1 VGGLVRFLFNNPMIK
16 PILRPIT
23 RLLIGAIAIPIFRIF
38 LRRIVRLQELDAE
51 MEKDLEQWFRGSLV
65 LLAATA
71 NMENALFSWM
81 FDRVSF
87 VDLRS
92 EEAWIMVGFRLLMAI
107 AAIESMP
114 DQELFAIIHPGPPKM
129 KFGKKNGYWREFRKK
144 FRPLCRGLICQHI
157 NRASPVFAI
166 MAAIAPGRIGWI
178 CYIVAITQYLIIGLV
193 TSRDKALDV
202 LNEFDRH
209 VAIRRRELVEEF
221 QGGEPSKANADPETD
236 EETDHRRVDEPSLP
250 AQKTSSDEIAK
261 APEGGYVSE

>member
-1 VGGLVRFLFNNPMIK
+1 
-16 PILRPIT
+16 
-23 RLLIGAIAIPIFRIF
+23 
-38 LRRIVRLQELDAE
+38 

-81 FDRVSF
+81 FDRVEF
-87 VDLRS
+87 VDLRGD
-92 EEAWIMVGFRLLMAI
+92 EDWIMMGFRLMMAI

-129 KFGKKNGYWREFRKK
+129 KFGKKNGYWREFRKN

-166 MAAIAPGRIGWI
+166 LAAIAPGRIGWI
-178 CYIVAITQYLIIGLV
+178 CYIVAIIQYLIIGLV

-209 VAIRRRELVEEF
+209 VAIRRRELVQEF
-221 QGGEPSKANADPETD
+221 QGEEPSEANTK
-236 EETDHRRVDEPSLP
+236 TRRVDEPSLP
-250 AQKTSSDEIAK
+250 VKESTSGEIAK

>member
-1 VGGLVRFLFNNPMIK
+1 VEPDEARIVGGLVRFLFNNPLIK
-16 PILRPIT
+16 PVLRPFM
-23 RLLIGAIAIPIFRIF
+23 RLLIGVIAIPLFRLF
-38 LRRIVRLQELDAE
+38 LRRVVRLQDLDAE

-81 FDRVSF
+81 FDRVEF
-87 VDLRS
+87 VDLRGD
-92 EEAWIMVGFRLLMAI
+92 EDWIMMGFRLMMAI

-114 DQELFAIIHPGPPKM
+114 DQELFAIIHPGPPKL
-129 KFGKKNGYWREFRKK
+129 KFGKKNGYWREFRKN

-166 MAAIAPGRIGWI
+166 LAAIAPGRIGWI
-178 CYIVAITQYLIIGLV
+178 CYIVAIIQYLIIGLV

-202 LNEFDRH
+202 LSEFDRH
-209 VAIRRRELVEEF
+209 VAIRRRELVQEF
-221 QGGEPSKANADPETD
+221 QGEEPSEASTET
-236 EETDHRRVDEPSLP
+236 RRVDEPSLP
-250 AQKTSSDEIAK
+250 VKESTSGEIAK